1 MNEQTP
7 RAERLHIVFYG
18 RRNSGKSSL
27 INALTGQQSAVVSAT
42 PGTTTDPVLKTME
55 IHGLGPCVL
64 IDTPGFDDEGDL
76 GALRVQQSRKMLDKT
91 DLAVLLLSEAVPQND
106 EIEWFR
112 LLEARHIPIVVVRSK
127 ADLVAG
133 MPDAEAE
140 ALFGQRPLRVSASD
154 RTGLDALREA
164 LIRNLP
170 EDYNQPEITGSLAST
185 GDVVM
190 LVMPQDIQAP
200 KGRLILPQ
208 VQTIRELLDKKCRV
222 VCCTTD
228 QIEGTLSSLAAP
240 PKLIIT
246 DSQVFS
252 TVYAQKPAASLLTSF
267 SVLFA
272 RYKGDIDYFV
282 ESAAAIG
289 QLREDS
295 RVLIAEA
302 CTHAPVGED
311 IGRVKIPAMLR
322 KRIGPALRVDVV
334 ARHRLSL
341 GPHALRSGDPLRRLY
356 VQPAPRIEPHRPGPH
371 PARPDDQ
378 LRRGDRLPAR
388 DSRQDRILTPNTYLK
403 ERAAQQ
409 LDGPLFIKNETIPA
423 NTISPPRGN
432 TSYTVRAGTWLKCRS

>member
-1 MNEQTP
+1 MTVSLSSDNP
-7 RAERLHIVFYG
+7 FVGFGCGGYRAFCGPDTARMGPFDRVQVVAG
-18 RRNSGKSSL
+18 QNNSGKSSL

-76 GALRVQQSRKMLDKT
+76 GILRVQQSRKMLEKT
-91 DLAVLLLSEAVPQND
+91 DLAVLLLSEAMPQHD

-112 LLEARHIPIVVVRSK
+112 LLEERHIPTVVVRSK

-140 ALFGQRPLRVSASD
+140 ALFGQRPLRVSASNS
-154 RTGLDALREA
+154 TGLDTLREA

-170 EDYNQPEITGSLAST
+170 EDYNQPEITGSLASA

-252 TVYAQKPAASLLTSF
+252 TVYALKPAASLLTSF

-282 ESAAAIG
+282 ESAPSYCCVWMRDWRMTNTRWMCSP
-289 QLREDS
+289 Q
-295 RVLIAEA
+295 
-302 CTHAPVGED
+302 
-311 IGRVKIPAMLR
+311 IPS
-322 KRIGPALRVDVV
+322 PCVV
-334 ARHRLSL
+334 AAKADCGTACRHCGR
-341 GPHALRSGDPLRRLY
+341 
-356 VQPAPRIEPHRPGPH
+356 
-371 PARPDDQ
+371 
-378 LRRGDRLPAR
+378 
-388 DSRQDRILTPNTYLK
+388 
-403 ERAAQQ
+403 
-409 LDGPLFIKNETIPA
+409 
-423 NTISPPRGN
+423 
-432 TSYTVRAGTWLKCRS
+432 

>member
-7 RAERLHIVFYG
+7 RAERLHIAFYG
-18 RRNSGKSSL
+18 RCNSGKSSL

-76 GALRVQQSRKMLDKT
+76 GILRVQQSRKMLEKT

-112 LLEARHIPIVVVRSK
+112 LLEERHIPTVVVRSK

-140 ALFGQRPLRVSASD
+140 ALFGQRPLRVSASNS
-154 RTGLDALREA
+154 TGLDALREA

-170 EDYNQPEITGSLAST
+170 EDYNQPEITGSLASA

-272 RYKGDIDYFV
+272 RYKT
-282 ESAAAIG
+282 STTSWRAR
-289 QLREDS
+289 QPSDS
-295 RVLIAEA
+295 SVKTPA
-302 CTHAPVGED
+302 C
-311 IGRVKIPAMLR
+311 
-322 KRIGPALRVDVV
+322 
-334 ARHRLSL
+334 
-341 GPHALRSGDPLRRLY
+341 
-356 VQPAPRIEPHRPGPH
+356 
-371 PARPDDQ
+371 
-378 LRRGDRLPAR
+378 
-388 DSRQDRILTPNTYLK
+388 
-403 ERAAQQ
+403 
-409 LDGPLFIKNETIPA
+409 
-423 NTISPPRGN
+423 
-432 TSYTVRAGTWLKCRS
+432 